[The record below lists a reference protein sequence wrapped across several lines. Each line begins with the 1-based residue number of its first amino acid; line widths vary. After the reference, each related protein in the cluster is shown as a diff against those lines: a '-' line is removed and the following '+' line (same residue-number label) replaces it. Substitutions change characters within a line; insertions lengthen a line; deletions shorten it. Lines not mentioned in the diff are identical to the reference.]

1 MSMWEV
7 AMKPAIAVI
16 TMIFFLLAGGSNCGA
31 EGGTAATFIAKGDA
45 AYKKFDN
52 RAAVKYYRT
61 AFETEPKNYEAAWKL
76 ARAYVDVG
84 EKLSDTKERRVYYE
98 KGYDCAQKAVAI
110 NPDGSK
116 GHLFLS
122 IAIGRVALD
131 AGAKERVKLSK
142 EVKSEVDKALALD
155 AQDDVAWHV
164 LGRWH
169 RRLSSLSWIEKNF
182 ANMFLGGVPKEAS
195 MQNAVDCFKKAI
207 QLNPAH
213 INHHL
218 ELGITY
224 EEMGKKDLAVAAY
237 RNVLELPI
245 GDADDQDHKKEA
257 EERLK
262 KMGRPV
268 FRQSRYKSPLTSLK

>member
-1 MSMWEV
+1 MCEV
-7 AMKPAIAVI
+7 AMKQAIVLL
-16 TMIFFLLAGGSNCGA
+16 TMILFLFPRGSLYGA
-31 EGGTAATFIAKGDA
+31 EGGAAATLIAKGDV
-45 AYKKFDN
+45 AYKNFDN
-52 RAAVKYYRT
+52 KAALKYYST
-61 AFETEPKNYEAAWKL
+61 ALETEPKNYEAAWKL

-84 EKLSDTKERRVYYE
+84 EKFSDTKERRAYYE

-110 NPDGSK
+110 NSNGSK
-116 GHLFLS
+116 GHLYLS

-195 MQNAVDCFKKAI
+195 MQNAVDCFEKAI

-224 EEMGKKDLAVAAY
+224 QEMGKKDLAVAEY
-237 RNVLELPI
+237 RKVLELPI

-262 KMGRPV
+262 KMGKAV
-268 FRQSRYKSPLTSLK
+268 FRQSRYKSPLTPLK

>member
-1 MSMWEV
+1 
-7 AMKPAIAVI
+7 MKRVIAVL
-16 TMIFFLLAGGSNCGA
+16 TTVLFVAFSGSLYAA
-31 EGGTAATFIAKGDA
+31 EGGSVGALIAKGDA

-52 RAAVKYYRT
+52 KAALEYYST
-61 AFETEPKNYEAAWKL
+61 ALETEPKNYEAAWKS

-84 EKLSDTKERRVYYE
+84 EKLADTKERRSYYE
-98 KGYDCAQKAVAI
+98 KGYECARKAVAI
-110 NPDGSK
+110 NPNGSK

-142 EVKSEVDKALALD
+142 EVKSEVDEALAID

-195 MQNAVDCFKKAI
+195 MENAVDCFKKAI
-207 QLNPAH
+207 QLNPSH

-218 ELGITY
+218 ELAITY
-224 EEMGKKDLAVAAY
+224 EKMGKKDLAVAAY
-237 RNVLELPI
+237 SKVLELPI
-245 GDADDQDHKKEA
+245 KDADDEDHKKEA
-257 EERLK
+257 EKRLK
-262 KMGRPV
+262 KKG
-268 FRQSRYKSPLTSLK
+268 